1 MTIFNDNT
9 LPSGRQADDGQS
21 ILFDELS
28 QVFDCLPWPRLVAK
42 LQLERWIGRSGYS
55 IQMMLKAYLASYFLN
70 MRNTN
75 ALIRRLQE
83 DRTLR
88 ELCGFTKAKQLPN
101 RRTFNRFLDRL
112 ELHQDLIQWCIN
124 NMLTELREIL
134 PDFGSLVAVDAT
146 DVHSHSDCDKIAVS
160 DSEAGFVIKEGTTGG
175 RKKWAWGY
183 KLHLVADAA
192 YELPIAMSFTPGNH
206 REMAEMM
213 PLLRATKARLS
224 WFSPRYIIA
233 DKGYDDYKNFE
244 GVVKE
249 FDADPIIKARMETPI
264 FGTPAQPF
272 CVAKLPLVYRC
283 WDKNKGL
290 QYQCPERA
298 RKATCPLPEKCSL
311 KTVWVRPV
319 QDYRRFGYRV
329 PRHTEDWDIIYT
341 YRVGIERI
349 FSRLKGQRRLD
360 AHCFRGLKK
369 IELHCTLAMLCLV
382 VGALAKAR
390 SHQVDELRDCARRV
404 P

>member
-1 MTIFNDNT
+1 MTNFNDNT
-9 LPSGRQADDGQS
+9 LPSGRQASENQS
-21 ILFDELS
+21 ILADELS
-28 QVFDCLPWPRLVAK
+28 QVFDCLPWSRLVGK
-42 LQLERWIGRSGYS
+42 LRLEKWVGCSGYP
-55 IQMMLKAYLASYFLN
+55 IQVMFKAFLASYFLN
-70 MRNTN
+70 MGNTN

-83 DRTLR
+83 DVVLR
-88 ELCGFTKAKQLPN
+88 ELCGFNKAERLPN
-101 RRTFNRFLDRL
+101 RRTFNRFIDRL
-112 ELHQDLIQWCIN
+112 ELRGDLIQWCVDDI
-124 NMLTELREIL
+124 LAELHEIL
-134 PDFGSLVAVDAT
+134 PDFASMAAVDAT

-160 DSEAGFVIKEGTTGG
+160 DREAGFVIKEGTTSS

-183 KLHLVADAA
+183 KLHLVADAI
-192 YELPIAMSFTPGNH
+192 YELPIAMSVTPGNH

-249 FDADPIIKARMETPI
+249 FDAEPVIKARMEIPI

-272 CVAKLPLVYRC
+272 CLGKLPLVYRS

-290 QYQCPERA
+290 QYGCPERA
-298 RKATCPLPEKCSL
+298 GKATCPLPENCSL
-311 KTVWVRPV
+311 KIIWIRPV
-319 QDYRRFGYRV
+319 QDYRRFGYRI
-329 PRHTEDWDIIYT
+329 PRNTDSWNIIYT

-360 AHCFRGLKK
+360 THCFRGLKK
-369 IELHCTLAMLCLV
+369 IQLHCTLAMLCLV
-382 VGALAKAR
+382 AGALAKAR
-390 SHQVDELRDCARRV
+390 SHQLEELRDCARRI